1 MSTPKHGTITM
12 YKSRQACR
20 CEPCRA
26 AWSAYGRN
34 RTRQKAYGRWHPYV
48 TTVRVLEHLR
58 LLQDS
63 GMGVRRIGE
72 LSGVAH
78 PVITRIR
85 SGRTKQIRPET
96 EARILAVAPGQVAGG
111 ARIDGLG
118 ACRRLR
124 ALTALGWTAPDLAAR
139 SSLSVDT
146 LCACTRGETVT
157 ARTAVAVRDLY
168 ERMWNEHPPEST
180 LGERMKAQRA
190 RAKARRNGWARPL
203 QWDEDIDNPD
213 ARPALGDGINGI
225 DEVAIERALEGDKTV
240 SLTKEERAEAV
251 RIAGHRLSANDI
263 AKLLGTSSRTIVRD
277 RKGVAA

>member
-1 MSTPKHGTITM
+1 MPEHGTITM
-12 YKSRQACR
+12 YKGQHACR

-34 RTRQKAYGRWHPYV
+34 RTRQQAYGRWHPYV
-48 TTVRVLEHLR
+48 DTARALEHLKR
-58 LLQDS
+58 LQES

-72 LSGVAH
+72 LSGIAH

-85 SGRTKQIRPET
+85 SGRTSQIRPET

-118 ACRRLR
+118 ARRRLQ

-157 ARTAVAVRDLY
+157 ARTVEAVRDLY
-168 ERMWNEHPPEST
+168 EQMWDQHPPEST
-180 LGERMKAQRA
+180 CGERMKAQRA

-203 QWDEDIDNPD
+203 EWDEDIDNPD
-213 ARPALGDGINGI
+213 AAPALDDDSHGI
-225 DEVAIERALEGDKTV
+225 DEVAIERALEGDRTV
-240 SLTKEERAEAV
+240 SLTKAERVEAV

-263 AKLLGTSSRTIVRD
+263 AKLLGTSSRTIIRD